1 MSDPGA
7 AAGQQKPSGP
17 SNLRLRVLSALV
29 LIPLALL
36 LTWIG
41 GLAFRLFV
49 GLVALAI
56 IYEWL
61 TITAGR
67 DWGRMHWMIAGLL
80 AGVMVLLAAGLA
92 PGLLLLLTIAAT
104 VISLVMARFS
114 GLDHWPPSGILYA
127 GLSAISLAMLRDGDI
142 AGLWAIFFLF
152 AVVWVTDIVAYFVG
166 RAIGGAKLAPRISPG
181 KTWSGAIG
189 GAIGGIAAG
198 LIVAIIAEVR
208 LGLVVFAGLAL
219 LLSVVAQMGD
229 LFESHLKRRYAV
241 KDSSNLIPGHGG
253 VMDRV
258 DGLVAAAV
266 AFYVVGILLAGPG
279 DPAHAFFSAG

>member
-1 MSDPGA
+1 MSVSSPPP
-7 AAGQQKPSGP
+7 GQQPAGS
-17 SNLRLRVLSALV
+17 SNLRLRVVSALV
-29 LIPLALL
+29 LIPLALA
-36 LTWIG
+36 LTWMG

-49 GLVALAI
+49 AIVALAM

-67 DWGRMHWMIAGLL
+67 DWGRTHWVIAALL
-80 AGVMVLLAAGLA
+80 GAIALLLVAGAA
-92 PGLLLLLTIAAT
+92 PGLLLILTIVAT
-104 VISLVMARFS
+104 VIAVVVARFS
-114 GLDHWPPSGILYA
+114 GHDHWPPSGILYA
-127 GLSAISLAMLRDGDI
+127 GLSAIALAMLRGGDA
-142 AGLWAIFFLF
+142 AGLWAILFLF
-152 AVVWVTDIVAYFVG
+152 AVVWVTDIAAYFVG

-189 GAIGGIAAG
+189 GTVGGVAAG
-198 LIVAIIAEVR
+198 LTVALLADVR
-208 LGLVVFAGLAL
+208 LGLAVFAGLAL

-266 AFYVVGILLAGPG
+266 AFYVVGILLTGPS
-279 DPAHAFFSAG
+279 DPAQAFFSAG

>member
-1 MSDPGA
+1 MSVSSPPPE
-7 AAGQQKPSGP
+7 QQPAGP
-17 SNLRLRVLSALV
+17 SNLRLRVVSALV
-29 LIPLALL
+29 LIPLALA
-36 LTWIG
+36 LTWMG
-41 GLAFRLFV
+41 GLAFRLFIAI
-49 GLVALAI
+49 VALAM

-67 DWGRMHWMIAGLL
+67 DWGRTHWVIAALL
-80 AGVMVLLAAGLA
+80 GAIALLLVAGAA
-92 PGLLLLLTIAAT
+92 PGLLLILTIVAT
-104 VISLVMARFS
+104 VIAIVAARFS
-114 GLDHWPPSGILYA
+114 GHDHWPPSGILYA
-127 GLSAISLAMLRDGDI
+127 GLSAISLAILRGGDA
-142 AGLWAIFFLF
+142 AGLWAILFLF
-152 AVVWVTDIVAYFVG
+152 AVVWVTDIAAYFVG

-189 GAIGGIAAG
+189 GTVGGVAAG
-198 LIVAIIAEVR
+198 LAVVLLADVR
-208 LGLVVFAGLAL
+208 LGLAVFAGLAL

-266 AFYVVGILLAGPG
+266 AFYVVGILITGPS
-279 DPAHAFFSAG
+279 DPAQAFFSAG

>member
-7 AAGQQKPSGP
+7 GAGQQRPSGS

-41 GLAFRLFV
+41 GLAFRIFV
-49 GLVALAI
+49 GLVAVAI

-67 DWGRMHWMIAGLL
+67 DWGRMHWTIAGLL

-92 PGLLLLLTIAAT
+92 PGLLLILTIAAT
-104 VISLVMARFS
+104 AIALVVARSS

-152 AVVWVTDIVAYFVG
+152 AVVWVTDIAAYFVG

-198 LIVAIIAEVR
+198 LIVAFVAEVR
-208 LGLVVFAGLAL
+208 LGLIVFAGLAL

-229 LFESHLKRRYAV
+229 LFESHLKRRYGI

-279 DPAHAFFSAG
+279 DPAHAFFSTG